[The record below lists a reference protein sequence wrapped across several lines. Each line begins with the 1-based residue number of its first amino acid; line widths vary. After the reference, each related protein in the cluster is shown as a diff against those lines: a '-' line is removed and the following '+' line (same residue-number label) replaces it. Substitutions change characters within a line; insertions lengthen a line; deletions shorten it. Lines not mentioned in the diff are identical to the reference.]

1 MITLIKNAE
10 IYTPDYA
17 GKKDVLIAG
26 SKIADIR
33 DEIMI
38 SGQDVQVINAEG
50 MVMTPGFV
58 DGHVHIT
65 GGGGEGSFR
74 SRTPELTLTQAT
86 MSGVTTVVGVIG
98 TDGTTRTM
106 TNLLAKAM
114 SLREEGLTC
123 YCHTGSYQV
132 PVRTLTGKMEDDI
145 MLIDLIIGA
154 GEIAI
159 SDHRSSQPTVKE
171 LTRIASQARIGGML
185 SGKKGVVNIHVGDGV
200 RGLSLIEQVVETSDI
215 PITQFYPTHINRN
228 RALFEAG
235 ILYAKKGGYVDFTTS
250 TIPEF
255 LEEGEVKS
263 SEALARML
271 DCGVPVEQITF
282 TSDAQGSL
290 PDFDKQGNLT
300 GLKVG
305 EIRSL
310 LEAFREA
317 VFVHGVSMEDGLK
330 VVTSNPSDILGL
342 SNKGR
347 LVPGKDAD
355 LILMEKETL
364 NISRVIALGREMVHE
379 GNALVKGTFEYDF
392 LRGF

>member
-185 SGKKGVVNIHVGDGV
+185 SGKKAWSIFMWVMG
-200 RGLSLIEQVVETSDI
+200 
-215 PITQFYPTHINRN
+215 
-228 RALFEAG
+228 
-235 ILYAKKGGYVDFTTS
+235 
-250 TIPEF
+250 
-255 LEEGEVKS
+255 
-263 SEALARML
+263 
-271 DCGVPVEQITF
+271 
-282 TSDAQGSL
+282 
-290 PDFDKQGNLT
+290 
-300 GLKVG
+300 
-305 EIRSL
+305 
-310 LEAFREA
+310 
-317 VFVHGVSMEDGLK
+317 
-330 VVTSNPSDILGL
+330 
-342 SNKGR
+342 
-347 LVPGKDAD
+347 
-355 LILMEKETL
+355 
-364 NISRVIALGREMVHE
+364 
-379 GNALVKGTFEYDF
+379 
-392 LRGF
+392 

>member
-379 GNALVKGTFEYDF
+379 GNALVKGTFE
-392 LRGF
+392 

>member
-228 RALFEAG
+228 QALFEAG

-310 LEAFREA
+310 LEAFHEA
-317 VFVHGVSMEDGLK
+317 VFVHGVSMEDELK

-379 GNALVKGTFEYDF
+379 GNALVKGTFE
-392 LRGF
+392 

>member
-228 RALFEAG
+228 QALFEAG

-310 LEAFREA
+310 LEAFHEA

-379 GNALVKGTFEYDF
+379 GNALVKGTFE
-392 LRGF
+392 